1 MAQWAP
7 ISSFN
12 RLAYKACFIIGML
25 LKLLIMNTFSAPG
38 TFLEI
43 TGFVAFIEQVI
54 V

>member
-12 RLAYKACFIIGML
+12 RLAYKAIFIIGVL
-25 LKLLIMNTFSAPG
+25 FKLLIMNAFSATG
-38 TFLEI
+38 AFLEI